1 MIGQRRTAH
10 CTTISSM
17 LVSGIECS
25 RISEQCAR
33 VTRLPIRP
41 ILQPDSFR
49 ILYRDTFPSPP
60 ALDWITL
67 QPGNTR
73 GLETVTGLL
82 AHDNDRYLRLADCWS
97 MRWHAVFRPRYIFP
111 F

>member
-1 MIGQRRTAH
+1 M
-10 CTTISSM
+10 
-17 LVSGIECS
+17 CS
-25 RISEQCAR
+25 RYTITDSDDPP
-33 VTRLPIRP
+33 T
-41 ILQPDSFR
+41 DSFR

-97 MRWHAVFRPRYIFP
+97 MRWHAVFREGYIFP